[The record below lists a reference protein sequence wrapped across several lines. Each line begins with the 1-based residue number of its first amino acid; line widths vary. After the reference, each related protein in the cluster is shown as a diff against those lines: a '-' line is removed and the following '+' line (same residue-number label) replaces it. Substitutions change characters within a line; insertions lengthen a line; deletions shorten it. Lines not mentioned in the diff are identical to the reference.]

1 MLKKC
6 MAVIN
11 LDENEDMI
19 RELTQNRLLASV
31 PIAGRYR
38 IIDFVLSNLS
48 NAGVENVG
56 IFSKMECRSLTDH
69 IGDGRPWDLN
79 RRTEGIRVFNF
90 STLEPRIDDVFSF
103 ANNIEYFERSAQ
115 DYLLLTSS
123 YMICNIDFNDVLN
136 YHKQSGN
143 DITIVYKH
151 VDDADDNFFLCEML
165 DIGED
170 GKIEGVGR
178 NIGKENEADICMEM
192 YLMKKSLFVE
202 ILAECV
208 TTGRFRKIKNAIYSM
223 LDRYNVGTYEYKGYL
238 RCINSLQAY
247 YKASME
253 LLNPRVYKE
262 LFLDERPIY
271 TKTTTEVPAK
281 YLEGNMVKNSII
293 GNGSLIKGTVR
304 NSILFRKVQV
314 GAGATVSN
322 CIIFQGAVIGDGCKL
337 TNIIADKYVEIE
349 PGKEL
354 KGDKDMP
361 FVVPKR
367 RDLIK
372 EV

>member
-6 MAVIN
+6 MGVIN

-19 RELTQNRLLASV
+19 QELTRNRLLASI

-38 IIDFVLSNLS
+38 VIDFILSSLS

-56 IFSKMECRSLTDH
+56 IFSKMQCRSLTDH

-79 RRTEGIRVFNF
+79 RRVEGIRVFNF
-90 STLEPRIDDVFSF
+90 STLEPRVDDVYSF

-115 DYLLLTSS
+115 EYLLLTSS
-123 YMICNIDFNDVLN
+123 YMVCNIDFNEVMDF
-136 YHKQSGN
+136 HKRSGN

-151 VDDADDNFFLCEML
+151 VDDAQDNFFLCETL
-165 DIGED
+165 DIDED
-170 GKIEGVGR
+170 GRVEGVGR
-178 NIGKENEADICMEM
+178 NIGKDNEADICMEM
-192 YLMKKSLFVE
+192 YLMKKTIFIDL
-202 ILAECV
+202 LTECV
-208 TTGRFRKIKNAIYSM
+208 TSGRFRKIKNAIYSS
-223 LDRYNVGTYEYKGYL
+223 LDRYKVRAFEYKGYL

-253 LLNPRVYKE
+253 MLNPRIYKQ

-281 YLEGNMVKNSII
+281 YLEGNAVKNSII
-293 GNGSLIKGTVR
+293 GNGSIIEGTVK
-304 NSILFRKVQV
+304 NSILFRKVHIGK
-314 GAGATVSN
+314 GAVVNN
-322 CIIFQGAVIGDGCKL
+322 CIIFQGATIGDGCKL
-337 TNIIADKYVEIE
+337 TNIIADKYVDIE

-361 FVVPKR
+361 FVVAKKR
-367 RDLIK
+367 ELVR